1 MFGAEKGVSDALAY
15 LEEISDL
22 PTNALPT
29 EFWDWQVTEP
39 EWFMDRQI
47 PAKSIGMIFGNS
59 NSGKSH
65 LICDMIISVLT
76 ECGEWQGNRIT
87 SGDVVMFS
95 ESIGHIKARMKAY
108 RSAHATAVKH
118 NLMLLPTKG
127 FTADQLQDL
136 GDWIEMLPN
145 PPVMIVFDTLAT
157 AFQFDENDNR
167 EASRLIKLVEDH
179 IISKL
184 ADCGTV
190 CFVHHTSK
198 ASDGRAARGATALI
212 GNIDWSIKV
221 HWDNDLE
228 RTIASWDKDRWR
240 LVDKDP
246 KWCGH
251 MIRVPVNFTN
261 GQMEMKILEWEEY
274 DEEVAETAKKLQ
286 EESKLD
292 QAKAEVAR
300 AIREYT
306 GSVYLHT
313 NTRAKV
319 PSGYVQFSIG
329 DLVGN
334 TRIYD
339 HIYRYL
345 RDSFTH
351 EVVFNSNGV
360 ETGFLIKK

>member
-1 MFGAEKGVSDALAY
+1 MIGAEKS
-15 LEEISDL
+15 LEEAREFLREIADL
-22 PTNALPT
+22 PSNSLPRDY
-29 EFWDWQVTEP
+29 WDWEVTEP
-39 EWFMDRQI
+39 EWFMNKQI

-76 ECGEWQGNRIT
+76 GCGEWQGNRIT
-87 SGDVVMFS
+87 SGDVIMFS

-108 RSAHATAVKH
+108 RSAHAMPIQN

-127 FTADQLQDL
+127 FTAAQMEDL
-136 GDWIEMLPN
+136 GFWLEDLTN
-145 PPVMIVFDTLAT
+145 PPAMIVFDTLAT
-157 AFQFDENDNR
+157 AFQFEENDNR
-167 EASRLIKLVEDH
+167 EASRLIKMIEDH
-179 IISKL
+179 IVTKL
-184 ADCGTV
+184 SPTGTV

-198 ASDGRAARGATALI
+198 ASEGRSARGASALI

-251 MIRVPVNFTN
+251 MIKVPVNFTN
-261 GQMEMKILEWEEY
+261 GQMDMKILEWEEY
-274 DEEVAETAKKLQ
+274 DDEVAETAKKLQ

-319 PSGYVQFSIG
+319 PSGYVQFSLG
-329 DLVGN
+329 DFVSN

-339 HIYRYL
+339 LIYRYI

-351 EVVFNSNGV
+351 EVVFNSNGI
-360 ETGFLIKK
+360 ETGFLVKK